1 MSNKQQV
8 LTSEA
13 VLEKYGKALVGKT
26 VLITGVSEDSIA
38 GELAVQLANV
48 DPKLLIL
55 SARAESRVAPIVEK
69 IQKAKPSVQTLF
81 LNMDL
86 GNMSAIRR
94 AVHDDLQG
102 VPQIDHLVCAA
113 GVMASPYS
121 KTVDGFET
129 QLGVNYVAN
138 FLLVKLLL
146 PKIKAAGPSSSVI
159 IVASSAARQGKVHFD
174 DIGFSDG
181 KTYEPMVAY
190 GQSNVARVM
199 FVKELAE
206 RLKGQGVRTYSI
218 DPGAVRSG
226 LQRHFTSE
234 FMQQIDEW
242 RNAGPL
248 TDMDGNPFTIPPWTS
263 RSEGA
268 ATMITGMIDP
278 TIADSNG
285 SYLNKNAVS
294 DDELHTHV
302 EEQQN
307 WKRLWELGEDFI
319 QEKFSP

>member
-26 VLITGVSEDSIA
+26 ILITGVSDDSIA

-55 SARAESRVAPIVEK
+55 SARAESKVAPIVEK
-69 IQKAKPSVQTLF
+69 IQKAKPNVETRF
-81 LNMDL
+81 LKMDL
-86 GNMSAIRR
+86 GNLSAIRK
-94 AVHDDLQG
+94 AVDHDLQD
-102 VPQIDHLVCAA
+102 VPQIDHLVCVA
-113 GVMASPYS
+113 GVMACPYS

-129 QLGVNYVAN
+129 QFGVNYLAN

-146 PKIKAAGPSSSVI
+146 PKIKAAGPASSVI
-159 IVASSAARQGKVHFD
+159 IVASSATRQGKIHFD

-181 KTYEPMVAY
+181 KTYEPMAAY

-218 DPGAVRSG
+218 DPGAVMSG
-226 LQRHFTSE
+226 LQRHFTPE
-234 FMQQIDEW
+234 FIQQIAEW
-242 RNAGPL
+242 RKAGPL
-248 TDMDGNPFTIPPWTS
+248 TDMDGNPFDIPPWTT

-294 DDELHTHV
+294 DDELHTHIRDK
-302 EEQQN
+302 QN
-307 WKRLWELGEDFI
+307 WKRLWDLTEELI
-319 QEKFSP
+319 QEKFTP